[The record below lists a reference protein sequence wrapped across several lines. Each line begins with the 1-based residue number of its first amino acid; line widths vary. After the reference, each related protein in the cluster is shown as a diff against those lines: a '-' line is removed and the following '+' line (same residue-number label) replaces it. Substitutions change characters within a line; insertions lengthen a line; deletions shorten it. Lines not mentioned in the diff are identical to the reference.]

1 MRAFVITGPGRAEVQ
16 EAEPPA
22 PGTGE
27 VVVEV
32 ERAGVCGTDMEFF
45 TGAMAYLRTGEA
57 RYPMRIGHE
66 WAGVVREVGDGV
78 DRAWLG
84 RRVTGDTMLGCGRCA
99 RCTAGRQH
107 LCADRHEIGIRNG
120 WPGALAERLPVPVR
134 ALQPL
139 PGPVDPVLGALV
151 EPGGN
156 ALRAVR
162 AAALQP
168 GERLLVIGPG
178 TIGLLAAMIAAAQG
192 AEVHLLGLTERSLG
206 FARSLGFT
214 HLWTMPPHHP
224 GPGTPESSAATTP
237 EPGTTGPNGPIAGG
251 PAWPHATVPQRSHVG
266 GLERSPAGPPERTG
280 AGAVEEAGA
289 GAPARAG
296 ADVPWFDTA
305 HRPRFDAV
313 IDASTGAGS
322 PALAFDVVE
331 PGRRVVFIGL
341 SAEPSL
347 ADTRRLVLKDVT
359 AVGVLSASGGL
370 AGAVDLYA
378 SGAVDPRPLV
388 AATVPLEEAAAVLAG
403 KRRPEWGDAPKILI
417 DPRLT

>member
-16 EAEPPA
+16 EVEPPA
-22 PGTGE
+22 AMPGE

-32 ERAGVCGTDMEFF
+32 ERAGVCGTDTEFYS
-45 TGAMAYLRTGEA
+45 GAMAYLRTGEA
-57 RYPMRIGHE
+57 RYPVRIGHE
-66 WAGVVREVGDGV
+66 WAGTVREIGDGV
-78 DRAWLG
+78 DPAWVG
-84 RRVTGDTMLGCGRCA
+84 RRVTGDTMLGCGHCA
-99 RCTAGRQH
+99 RCVAGRQH
-107 LCADRHEIGIRNG
+107 LCADRYEIGVRNG
-120 WPGALAERLPVPVR
+120 RPGALAERLPVPVR

-139 PGPVDPVLGALV
+139 PDPVDAVLGALV

-162 AAALQP
+162 AAAVAP

-192 AEVHLLGLTERSLG
+192 AEVHLLGVTEHSLA

-214 HLWTMPPHHP
+214 RTW
-224 GPGTPESSAATTP
+224 TTP
-237 EPGTTGPNGPIAGG
+237 P
-251 PAWPHATVPQRSHVG
+251 
-266 GLERSPAGPPERTG
+266 
-280 AGAVEEAGA
+280 
-289 GAPARAG
+289 
-296 ADVPWFDTA
+296 FDPVQG
-305 HRPRFDAV
+305 PRFDAA

-322 PALAFDVVE
+322 PALALEAVE
-331 PGRRVVFIGL
+331 PGRNVVFIGL

-370 AGAVDLYA
+370 AGAIDLYA
-378 SGAVDPRPLV
+378 SGQVDPRPLV
-388 AATVPLEEAAAVLAG
+388 AATVPLDEAAAVVSG
-403 KRRPEWGDAPKILI
+403 KRRPGWGDAPKILI